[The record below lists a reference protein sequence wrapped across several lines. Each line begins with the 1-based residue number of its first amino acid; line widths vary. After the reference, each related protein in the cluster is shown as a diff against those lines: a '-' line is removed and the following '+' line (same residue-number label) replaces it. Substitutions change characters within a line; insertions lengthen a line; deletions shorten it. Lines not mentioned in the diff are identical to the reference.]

1 MKNNEDDNSMQ
12 GSPEELLRFLDA
24 GPRLVRSR
32 ASQETRASQEI
43 SGEASS
49 GAPSLAICPAA
60 EIYLRLATGAVKG
73 DKADELLSHAATCD
87 NCGNVLADSL
97 GALEGNPSPEELAA
111 IAELAAVRTEWQSKL
126 SRELAA
132 TKSRKPPLVSKRN
145 LWISSLGVAAV
156 LMLAAGVFVWQR
168 QINTPERQ
176 LAMAYEHSRNLEL
189 RVPDAAY
196 VALGS
201 ADHTRGDS
209 VDRDSAPLLD
219 ARARLARELE
229 KSPQNAHWLELQA
242 RADLLEER
250 YDSAAEVLDR
260 LLAQGP
266 VTPELLTD
274 TASAYYQRGL
284 VSGSELDR
292 STALDYLRRADEM
305 APTDPVILFNEAIM
319 MEDRGQMMN
328 AVEVWNRYITVE
340 RDPQWSAEGKRKLA
354 ALEQTL
360 NRLKSHQSRVD
371 QMLATPQAMDALAS
385 NSATLASFDEEFAT
399 YELDK
404 LLLMAYPL
412 EKDRA
417 TGSASSDSQQARG
430 SPCSEACLSARR
442 LLKAIA
448 TSLRIQH
455 HDSWLNDLISPD
467 IDSLPLVTADAYS
480 RALQSLGQAIR
491 EDLTGVPAEGE
502 RAAAKARELFLQLK
516 PPSGSP
522 ATVEA
527 AARVGEERATV
538 EYLLSLQLGVDFR
551 GCRALAQQ
559 FDSQP
564 AARRGIDRYPWIESQ
579 ALVTEKVCDNT
590 PETRRSGR
598 LLAAAALL
606 LAEKDNYR
614 LLASRIQVMLSGDTL
629 DSGDDETGERLVLTS
644 LRHLYSVDPPPLRVA
659 NTIAEL
665 AEVEQDSPLAHKS
678 ERALRESTEWFELAG
693 NRANAAVMRMYL
705 ARAEIRIG
713 AMKEAEAQIELAHA
727 EGDPSALGKTNGAN
741 FVETE
746 IYLASSMLERG
757 NLREATVY
765 LDLAVS
771 HLKNNSDTWALRPY
785 AVARGMLD
793 LATGH
798 FDQAASDLESE
809 IRSSEG
815 PDVRQGD
822 QETTA
827 EFAQLDHDV
836 YAELA
841 ATWLAQG
848 RSPESVLALWERFR
862 LRSRGLPITQCR
874 GYALDCEEPRLVA
887 ARRNLDGNLL
897 IGQILLLDRVLVY
910 RADKNGVTWRSVP
923 RHRQDVLDAAKTL
936 ERAVSSPLTST
947 ETAERLGAGLSYALL
962 PQLPAGFGS
971 DAFLMLEPDPM
982 LQNLSW
988 PVLPTP
994 TGPLGLQYP
1003 LAEMRSI
1010 LALAPV
1016 HAEGGFASAAESE
1029 DRSQSVV
1036 VGASTA
1042 GDGEPPLPGALEEA
1056 KDVGGFLHAP
1066 QLLLGS
1072 QATVAHVAQALDTAT
1087 IFHFAGHALQTGQ
1100 GTELLLAPASPGD
1113 KRPWIDG
1120 AFLRQ
1125 HPPRAC
1131 RLAVLSACA
1140 TGVREASWNHP
1151 LQDIVETLGSLG
1163 VPEVVATR
1171 WQIDSD
1177 AAVPFMAA
1185 FYRDLAKGNN
1195 VALALT
1201 SARRLQF
1208 LQTHKNNPYYWGA
1221 FYVTCT
1227 ERAQRRKEL
1236 HGSQ

>member
-49 GAPSLAICPAA
+49 GAPSLSICPAA

-371 QMLATPQAMDALAS
+371 QMLATPRAMDALAS

-417 TGSASSDSQQARG
+417 AGSASSDSQQARG

-564 AARRGIDRYPWIESQ
+564 AARRGIDRYP
-579 ALVTEKVCDNT
+579 
-590 PETRRSGR
+590 
-598 LLAAAALL
+598 
-606 LAEKDNYR
+606 
-614 LLASRIQVMLSGDTL
+614 
-629 DSGDDETGERLVLTS
+629 
-644 LRHLYSVDPPPLRVA
+644 
-659 NTIAEL
+659 
-665 AEVEQDSPLAHKS
+665 
-678 ERALRESTEWFELAG
+678 
-693 NRANAAVMRMYL
+693 
-705 ARAEIRIG
+705 
-713 AMKEAEAQIELAHA
+713 
-727 EGDPSALGKTNGAN
+727 
-741 FVETE
+741 
-746 IYLASSMLERG
+746 
-757 NLREATVY
+757 
-765 LDLAVS
+765 
-771 HLKNNSDTWALRPY
+771 
-785 AVARGMLD
+785 
-793 LATGH
+793 
-798 FDQAASDLESE
+798 
-809 IRSSEG
+809 
-815 PDVRQGD
+815 
-822 QETTA
+822 
-827 EFAQLDHDV
+827 
-836 YAELA
+836 
-841 ATWLAQG
+841 
-848 RSPESVLALWERFR
+848 
-862 LRSRGLPITQCR
+862 
-874 GYALDCEEPRLVA
+874 
-887 ARRNLDGNLL
+887 
-897 IGQILLLDRVLVY
+897 
-910 RADKNGVTWRSVP
+910 
-923 RHRQDVLDAAKTL
+923 
-936 ERAVSSPLTST
+936 
-947 ETAERLGAGLSYALL
+947 
-962 PQLPAGFGS
+962 
-971 DAFLMLEPDPM
+971 
-982 LQNLSW
+982 
-988 PVLPTP
+988 
-994 TGPLGLQYP
+994 
-1003 LAEMRSI
+1003 
-1010 LALAPV
+1010 
-1016 HAEGGFASAAESE
+1016 
-1029 DRSQSVV
+1029 
-1036 VGASTA
+1036 
-1042 GDGEPPLPGALEEA
+1042 
-1056 KDVGGFLHAP
+1056 
-1066 QLLLGS
+1066 
-1072 QATVAHVAQALDTAT
+1072 
-1087 IFHFAGHALQTGQ
+1087 
-1100 GTELLLAPASPGD
+1100 
-1113 KRPWIDG
+1113 
-1120 AFLRQ
+1120 
-1125 HPPRAC
+1125 
-1131 RLAVLSACA
+1131 
-1140 TGVREASWNHP
+1140 
-1151 LQDIVETLGSLG
+1151 
-1163 VPEVVATR
+1163 
-1171 WQIDSD
+1171 
-1177 AAVPFMAA
+1177 
-1185 FYRDLAKGNN
+1185 
-1195 VALALT
+1195 
-1201 SARRLQF
+1201 
-1208 LQTHKNNPYYWGA
+1208 
-1221 FYVTCT
+1221 
-1227 ERAQRRKEL
+1227 
-1236 HGSQ
+1236 